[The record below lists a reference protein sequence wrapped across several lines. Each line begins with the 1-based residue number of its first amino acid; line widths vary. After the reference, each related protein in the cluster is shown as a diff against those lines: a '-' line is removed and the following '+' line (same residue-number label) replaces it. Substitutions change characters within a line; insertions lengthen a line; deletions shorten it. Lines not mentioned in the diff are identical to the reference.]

1 MKQLYLLLLLVTS
14 AVSYKILCIH
24 MVPSKSHFH
33 LVNGVVQPLLKAGH
47 KILFA
52 TPFPEAVKKHDNIT
66 LLDLS
71 SHNEFLEKIDMSD
84 PNVDMGVVTK
94 FARDL
99 ALATVK
105 KPAIQEVL
113 VKEQLDAVVTEWFL
127 TDIDAGY
134 AVVQQVPWIV
144 LSGNVLNYHVEQ
156 LVDAVWSLPIIPSI
170 HTEYPIPMTF
180 WHRLKSTMVYGMMMI
195 EEWKSYQVFKS
206 DYEELFGL
214 LAAARGISLPPF
226 GEIHRNVSIL
236 LSDSHPSFSI
246 ARSIPPNVVEI
257 AGYHI
262 DANIPELPEDLKQ
275 ILDASP
281 QGVIYFSMGS
291 VLRASAFKGN
301 TKKEL
306 IQVFGSLKQTVLWKI
321 DEKIDGLPK
330 NVHVR
335 PWMPQSSILAHPNV
349 KVFITH
355 GGLLSTMESIHY
367 GIPILAIPVFGD
379 QPHNAARSVEAGHA
393 LRVKYSPEMAPAVKV
408 ALEEMLRNDSYYKKA
423 KEISKLFRNR
433 PNKPSDLITHYIEMA
448 IETKGALHL
457 RSVIKQYQWY
467 EYLMLDQLL
476 FICIVLYIIYSV
488 IRKMFSASKISKR
501 KYD

>member
-71 SHNEFLEKIDMSD
+71 SHNEFLENIDMSD
-84 PNVDMGVVTK
+84 PNVDIGDVIK
-94 FARDL
+94 LARDL
-99 ALATVK
+99 ALATIK

-113 VKEQLDAVVTEWFL
+113 VKEQLDAVVTEWFF

-156 LVDAVWSLPIIPSI
+156 LVDAVRSLPIIPSI

-206 DYEELFGL
+206 DYEELFGP

-236 LSDSHPSFSI
+236 LSDSHPSFST

-281 QGVIYFSMGS
+281 QGVIYFSLGS
-291 VLRASAFKGN
+291 VLKASAFKGN

-335 PWMPQSSILAHPNV
+335 PWMPQSSILAHPNI

-367 GIPILAIPVFGD
+367 GIPILAIPVFAD
-379 QPHNAARSVEAGHA
+379 QPHNAVRSVEAGHA

-488 IRKMFSASKISKR
+488 IRKMFSAPKISKR